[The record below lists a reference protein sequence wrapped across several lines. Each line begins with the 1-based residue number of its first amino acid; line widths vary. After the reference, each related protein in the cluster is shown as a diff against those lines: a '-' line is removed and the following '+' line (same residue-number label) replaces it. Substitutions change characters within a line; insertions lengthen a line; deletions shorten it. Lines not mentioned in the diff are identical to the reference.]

1 MFGIVNRTNSTTMN
15 KLLLVLFLFIS
26 LLSQAQEGLIP
37 TNEKTGQAEFVE
49 VVNVTTGSPAE
60 LNERAVAWIKSFY
73 PNPFGVIK
81 SNDSSSYEIKGKAR
95 FRLKWT
101 DKKGNVVPSGFVV
114 YSFTL
119 QFKEGKF
126 RYVIDRIHWK
136 QASYFDISR
145 WENTDENQ
153 YDDVMWPVFIEQ
165 TMAYFTEM
173 TDSLVEAVSTPIEEE
188 STDW

>member
-1 MFGIVNRTNSTTMN
+1 MN
-15 KLLLVLFLFIS
+15 KLLLVFFLFS
-26 LLSQAQEGLIP
+26 QLATQAQEGLIP
-37 TNEKTGQAEFVE
+37 TNEKSGQAEIIE
-49 VVNVTTGSPAE
+49 VVTVNAGTPAE
-60 LNERAVAWIKSFY
+60 LNERAVEWIKSFY
-73 PNPFGVIK
+73 PNPHGVIK
-81 SNDSSSYEIKGKAR
+81 SNDSTSYEIKGKAR
-95 FRLKWT
+95 FRLTWT
-101 DKKGNVVPSGFVV
+101 DKKGNVTPSGFVV

-145 WENTDENQ
+145 WENKEEGQ
-153 YDDVMWPVFIEQ
+153 YDEEMWPLFIEQ
-165 TMAYFTEM
+165 TMNYFNNM